1 MKNNIFI
8 GNKSKPSYLLEFN
21 KSFNKV
27 SIYQP
32 DKYSMKDKDLDF
44 FEKYVLGKCIL
55 EIPCDEFIINNK
67 ELITFKKEYLHIPE
81 IIIKY
86 KKNYIIINS
95 SIIQLK
101 SYKKL

>member
-1 MKNNIFI
+1 MQNIIFI

-21 KSFNKV
+21 KNFNKV

-32 DKYSMKDKDLDF
+32 DKYSIKEKDLDIV
-44 FEKYVLGKCIL
+44 EKYILGKCII
-55 EIPCDEFIINNK
+55 EIPCDEFIIKNK
-67 ELITFKKEYLHIPE
+67 ELISYKKEYLYAPE

-86 KKNYIIINS
+86 KKNYLIINS
-95 SIIQLK
+95 SIIPLK